1 MSKKIMKRAQE
12 LLDKTNNKKSSN
24 KQQRKVETQVG
35 KRAEKI
41 FLTTNKE

>member
-1 MSKKIMKRAQE
+1 MKRAR
-12 LLDKTNNKKSSN
+12 LLDKNNNKKSSN
-24 KQQRKVETQVG
+24 KQQQRKVETQVG